1 MPLWIYIFNL
11 QTKFHGMVMVCVDGV
26 SVHLIHAGKKANA
39 FTNLLHRLRVMVSP
53 GKNLSLVL
61 FRRCLSKPLFSS
73 VFNPS
78 NHHRLA
84 HKNRFQRNE
93 GIYLEIHIRVS
104 MIGNGWMAFVRVRI
118 PSWPAKKCFKCIR
131 VIVMAWERKKMNT
144 LVKYLLIHSECCCYS
159 CRGQKIKQHTNDAYK
174 KSAGRIFDSLCFRI
188 GKLGKTRCYSL
199 ARSEIATLQVDA
211 HTKRGEIFV
220 RHLKNS
226 KMTQYIEHWS
236 VCSCFLCVFSPVSF
250 GRDLF

>member
-1 MPLWIYIFNL
+1 MPVETAFFL
-11 QTKFHGMVMVCVDGV
+11 CVQPIKSSSFGTQE
-26 SVHLIHAGKKANA
+26 SV
-39 FTNLLHRLRVMVSP
+39 
-53 GKNLSLVL
+53 
-61 FRRCLSKPLFSS
+61 
-73 VFNPS
+73 
-78 NHHRLA
+78 
-84 HKNRFQRNE
+84 QRNE

-131 VIVMAWERKKMNT
+131 VIMMAWERKKMNT

-174 KSAGRIFDSLCFRI
+174 KSAGRIFDSLCFCI

-211 HTKRGEIFV
+211 CTKRGEIFV
-220 RHLKNS
+220 RHLKNFKNDS
-226 KMTQYIEHWS
+226 VHWALVS
-236 VCSCFLCVFSPVSF
+236 MFVFFVCVLS
-250 GRDLF
+250 RLFRSGSLLNFDKGINLMRWW